1 MRKGFSSNLDLL
13 RAIAVLLVL
22 IQHLCR
28 RTHIEHISWI
38 PTTSLGYFGVLL
50 FFVHTSLVL
59 MYSLERTRLTG
70 PALFVNFY
78 IRRIFRM
85 YPLSILAVL
94 VAVALHLES
103 DINGTAGLSVGT
115 FPGKYSVMVQL
126 LLVQNLV
133 FVKSI
138 VNVLWSLPFEM
149 QMYIFLPLL
158 FIWIQGKRMLWP
170 LLLLWAVSVVAAVAQ
185 THIHALS
192 RLSLLAYVP
201 NFLPGVI
208 AYNLPHRVRLKSFL
222 WPIFVLLLI
231 LVFTTYPALG
241 LGWALCLILGLLIP
255 CFGEITTAWLR
266 VAANRIATYSYGIY
280 ISHQFCIWIALGL
293 LASHSR
299 WLKLPLLIALLV
311 TLPLVLYHA
320 IEKPM
325 INLGAR
331 LARRWSERAL
341 AVPETA

>member
-1 MRKGFSSNLDLL
+1 MKKGFSANLDLL
-13 RAIAVLLVL
+13 RAIAVTLVL
-22 IQHLCR
+22 TQHLCR
-28 RTHIEHISWI
+28 RVHVEHLSWI

-59 MYSLERTRLTG
+59 MYSLERARLSG
-70 PALFVNFY
+70 PPLFIDFY
-78 IRRIFRM
+78 VRRIFRI
-85 YPLSILAVL
+85 YPLSILAVT
-94 VAVALHLES
+94 VAVLLHLES
-103 DINGTAGLSVGT
+103 DINGTAGLSFGT
-115 FPGKYSVMVQL
+115 LPPKYQILSQL

-138 VNVLWSLPFEM
+138 VNVLWSLPFEV
-149 QMYIFLPLL
+149 QMYAFLPLL
-158 FIWIQGKRMLWP
+158 FIWIHRKRMLWP

-208 AYNLPHRVRLKSFL
+208 AYKLPHRVRLKSFL

-231 LVFTTYPALG
+231 LVFTTHPALG
-241 LGWALCLILGLLIP
+241 LGWALCLILGLLMP
-255 CFGEITTAWLR
+255 CFGEITTPWLR
-266 VAANRIATYSYGIY
+266 VAANRVATYSYGIY

-293 LASHSR
+293 LASHSLWIR
-299 WLKLPLLIALLV
+299 MIVLIGLLV
-311 TLPLVLYHA
+311 VLPLVLYYA

-325 INLGAR
+325 IKLGAR
-331 LARRWSERAL
+331 LARRWSERPL
-341 AVPETA
+341 AVPVAA